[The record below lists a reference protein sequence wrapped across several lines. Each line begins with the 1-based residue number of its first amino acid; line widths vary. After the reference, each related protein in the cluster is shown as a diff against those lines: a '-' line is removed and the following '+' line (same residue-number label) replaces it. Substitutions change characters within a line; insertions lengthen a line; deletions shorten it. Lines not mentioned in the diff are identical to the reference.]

1 MAEATSNEYAEG
13 AAEASDPTMPRAVD
27 AAYRGIRRAI
37 ISGDLRSGEKVSESA
52 LAERLGVSRTPVREA
67 LNRLRNEGLIVLE
80 RYRKGY
86 VANFTADDL
95 REIFRLR
102 ATLEGEAARGA
113 ALRIGDEDLARME
126 ALQDEME
133 RSYEAVGYDESVE
146 TFDRL
151 NREFHRIVARAAGI
165 RRLDL
170 ILEGALEL
178 PAAGFVDR
186 EEYFGT
192 VDERMVLV
200 HQQHR
205 QVIAALKSRNPDWA
219 QSAMAA
225 HLYALCPPKQESL
238 PG

>member
-1 MAEATSNEYAEG
+1 MAEATSNENAEC
-13 AAEASDPTMPRAVD
+13 ATEALDPTMPRAVD
-27 AAYRGIRRAI
+27 AAYRGIRKAI
-37 ISGDLRSGEKVSESA
+37 ISGDLRSGERVSESA

-102 ATLEGEAARGA
+102 ATLEGEAAREA
-113 ALRIGDEDLARME
+113 ALRIGDEDLARLE
-126 ALQDEME
+126 SLQDEME
-133 RSYEAVGYDESVE
+133 RFYQALGYSGSIE

-170 ILEGALEL
+170 ILEGILEI

-186 EEYFGT
+186 EEYFST
-192 VDERMVLV
+192 VDERTVLA

-225 HLYALCPPKQESL
+225 HLYALCPPKQEGL